1 MPLTLYRRHRKD
13 CEASRPEGIFT
24 GEFEE
29 NRRGAKRCSCVIH
42 ASGTLGGKFKRQ
54 RTGHFKWDEAR
65 AVAAQWEAA
74 GAWHGSVPPAEP
86 LAPEPP
92 RGVTIA
98 DATEAFLAKCKN
110 RGIHAAHAGRVR
122 GA

>member
-1 MPLTLYRRHRKD
+1 MPLTLYRRHRKT
-13 CEASRPEGIFT
+13 CEASRPEGTFS

-29 NRRGAKRCSCVIH
+29 SRRGAKRCSCVIH
-42 ASGTLGGKFKRQ
+42 ASGTLSGKFDRK

-74 GAWHGSVPPAEP
+74 GAWSGAIPTTAPPPPAVSP
-86 LAPEPP
+86 
-92 RGVTIA
+92 GVTIA

-110 RGIHAAHAGRVR
+110 RGIQT
-122 GA
+122 